1 MSSLFIHNHTTHTH
15 SIMSAD
21 TQPRPAHAPCGL
33 RRYKHQA
40 LLRTVLR
47 AVEVA
52 REPDAPAKDT
62 LATAVGAPLY
72 FAQIEVA
79 HPFFFSDVCSHE
91 NINSTRLIQLI
102 YRRFMNPSDKRSDL
116 EAKIDRCFR
125 VSDAFLNERAR
136 CLLREGDV
144 AQGTVRVEGTVY
156 ARGREYIEISLRTRD
171 TTLTRGPIYTPHS
184 EFNARL
190 TEQEVLRLSANDSG
204 RPRIFIAL
212 DKAMRANA
220 HLAVSLQH
228 MAEESSA
235 ESCVEQ
241 QHVRACAGAG
251 VAWPQELSAPVREE
265 TWPPMVW

>member
-1 MSSLFIHNHTTHTH
+1 
-15 SIMSAD
+15 MSAPGHPPARA
-21 TQPRPAHAPCGL
+21 PRAL

-52 REPDAPAKDT
+52 CQPDAAVEDT
-62 LATAVGAPLY
+62 LSAAAGEPLY
-72 FAQIEVA
+72 FAQVEVA
-79 HPFFFSDVCSHE
+79 HPFFFSDTCSSD

-102 YRRFMNPSDKRSDL
+102 YRRFMKPSDKRSDL

-144 AQGTVRVEGTVY
+144 AQGTVRVEGTAR
-156 ARGREYIEISLRTRD
+156 ARGREYLEISLRTRD
-171 TTLTRGPIYTPHS
+171 TTLTRGPVYAPQS

-220 HLAVSLQH
+220 HLALSLQH
-228 MAEESSA
+228 MAEEGPP

-251 VAWPQELSAPVREE
+251 VALPQELCAPVREE
-265 TWPPMVW
+265 AWPPMVW